1 MEVET
6 FHSQT
11 ENGIRQ
17 ELFAILVM
25 AVIARILARLATDP
39 GHPSRAEPQFKHAML
54 TLADEAALLAPLR
67 PELALAIFGEVLDEI
82 ARVLYYP
89 PKTPRPSQ
97 PRVSKKPVSK
107 WQVDKGKRMAKA

>member
-17 ELFAILVM
+17 ELFAILIM

-39 GHPSRAEPQFKHAML
+39 GHPSRAEPSSS
-54 TLADEAALLAPLR
+54 
-67 PELALAIFGEVLDEI
+67 
-82 ARVLYYP
+82 
-89 PKTPRPSQ
+89 TPCSP
-97 PRVSKKPVSK
+97 
-107 WQVDKGKRMAKA
+107 